1 MPASLIRI
9 ESGDDTDESALGPS
23 CGREITRQPY
33 LHFDPRTPFLRYV
46 YPTICPRRSSHATH
60 RYCVVD
66 RLSPVS
72 TSVANTLKRSLL
84 IFLTII
90 YFGNE
95 MTVESAGGVV
105 VVVCGVGLYNWAR
118 VRYPAPAADDE
129 VPSAGDK
136 DDT

>member
-1 MPASLIRI
+1 MSM
-9 ESGDDTDESALGPS
+9 
-23 CGREITRQPY
+23 
-33 LHFDPRTPFLRYV
+33 
-46 YPTICPRRSSHATH
+46 CPRRSSYYAC

-72 TSVANTLKRSLL
+72 TSVASTLKRFLL

-129 VPSAGDK
+129 VPSAGVK

>member
-1 MPASLIRI
+1 
-9 ESGDDTDESALGPS
+9 
-23 CGREITRQPY
+23 
-33 LHFDPRTPFLRYV
+33 
-46 YPTICPRRSSHATH
+46 
-60 RYCVVD
+60 
-66 RLSPVS
+66 
-72 TSVANTLKRSLL
+72 
-84 IFLTII
+84 
-90 YFGNE
+90 

>member
-1 MPASLIRI
+1 M
-9 ESGDDTDESALGPS
+9 
-23 CGREITRQPY
+23 
-33 LHFDPRTPFLRYV
+33 
-46 YPTICPRRSSHATH
+46 ICLYARRSRSRRSLHATH

-95 MTVESAGGVV
+95 MTAESAGGVV

>member
-1 MPASLIRI
+1 MRCLCTQLHGIWRSL
-9 ESGDDTDESALGPS
+9 
-23 CGREITRQPY
+23 
-33 LHFDPRTPFLRYV
+33 
-46 YPTICPRRSSHATH
+46 HATH

>member
-1 MPASLIRI
+1 MFVPNRSV
-9 ESGDDTDESALGPS
+9 LGAPHAPRMQVLRRRPVLARVDV
-23 CGREITRQPY
+23 GRE
-33 LHFDPRTPFLRYV
+33 
-46 YPTICPRRSSHATH
+46 HAEA
-60 RYCVVD
+60 
-66 RLSPVS
+66 P
-72 TSVANTLKRSLL
+72 LL

-95 MTVESAGGVV
+95 MTAESAGGVV

-136 DDT
+136 DDACAQL

>member
-1 MPASLIRI
+1 MTTPTNPRLDRAAAVKSLVNHTFTLTRGLLEICLYNDP
-9 ESGDDTDESALGPS
+9 SLGAPH
-23 CGREITRQPY
+23 T
-33 LHFDPRTPFLRYV
+33 T
-46 YPTICPRRSSHATH
+46 TH

-95 MTVESAGGVV
+95 MTAESAGGVV

>member
-1 MPASLIRI
+1 MPA
-9 ESGDDTDESALGPS
+9 
-23 CGREITRQPY
+23 
-33 LHFDPRTPFLRYV
+33 FDVSSPVTFPR
-46 YPTICPRRSSHATH
+46 

-72 TSVANTLKRSLL
+72 MSVANTLKRSVL
-84 IFLTII
+84 ILLTIL

-95 MTVESAGGVV
+95 MTKESAGGVGV
-105 VVVCGVGLYNWAR
+105 VVAGVGLYNWAR

-129 VPSAGDK
+129 VPSTGDK

>member
-1 MPASLIRI
+1 M
-9 ESGDDTDESALGPS
+9 
-23 CGREITRQPY
+23 
-33 LHFDPRTPFLRYV
+33 
-46 YPTICPRRSSHATH
+46 
-60 RYCVVD
+60 
-66 RLSPVS
+66 
-72 TSVANTLKRSLL
+72 L

-95 MTVESAGGVV
+95 MTAESAGGVV

-136 DDT
+136 DDTGGVVAVNNEVLLLSFGSLRRRRS

>member
-1 MPASLIRI
+1 MIRL
-9 ESGDDTDESALGPS
+9 SALL
-23 CGREITRQPY
+23 TRHAQVLRRRPPLAR
-33 LHFDPRTPFLRYV
+33 LH
-46 YPTICPRRSSHATH
+46 
-60 RYCVVD
+60 
-66 RLSPVS
+66 
-72 TSVANTLKRSLL
+72 

-95 MTVESAGGVV
+95 MTAESAGGVV